1 MEATENYLS
10 LDLSVLLNVSEVTFD
25 AYTQNSLYEA
35 QNTNFVVSD
44 TKFNV
49 SIAKGLF
56 NIIQDKTKGDSDTSR
71 MDMVELGEFGFDN
84 NLVFRVHRSS
94 INFNHI
100 SVHSHFINDIDARLV
115 YTSFWYQ
122 KTQRFYNMYIDIKGD
137 IYWNTYATTNM
148 DVQNVTLN
156 VSQSTSGFWYT
167 SSWAFEGEMN
177 LAKHIYSNI
186 YAFTDVDAPVR
197 FGIINIAGNANI
209 TISNA
214 TFDQVYTGAS
224 NVIIG
229 FINNKNIFFL

>member
-1 MEATENYLS
+1 MELGTIDYPFRDINLVLIELHNVHQHSQRNISVYTMEATENYLS

-25 AYTQNSLYEA
+25 AYTQNSLYKA

-115 YTSFWYQ
+115 YTSF
-122 KTQRFYNMYIDIKGD
+122 
-137 IYWNTYATTNM
+137 
-148 DVQNVTLN
+148 
-156 VSQSTSGFWYT
+156 
-167 SSWAFEGEMN
+167 
-177 LAKHIYSNI
+177 
-186 YAFTDVDAPVR
+186 
-197 FGIINIAGNANI
+197 
-209 TISNA
+209 
-214 TFDQVYTGAS
+214 
-224 NVIIG
+224 
-229 FINNKNIFFL
+229 